1 MVHRRRSVSRHR
13 FNHNSG
19 DDGAHG
25 GYGRYGKSFEF
36 SFIIIIFNFNFR
48 RQGYR
53 IFAILTILTIAC
65 GQKTSKIKASGVWQK
80 VWQNCWKCHNHGK
93 IPWQN
98 GGSPPVV
105 EHSVWKMDPI
115 RLKKYH
121 TLNHFYHTCH
131 TFTMRSFRPS
141 RTP

>member
-1 MVHRRRSVSRHR
+1 MVHRRRSVSRHC

-53 IFAILTILTIAC
+53 IFAILTILTISC

-80 VWQNCWKCHNHGK
+80 YGKTAGNAIIMAKYHGK
-93 IPWQN
+93 TEDRRLWSSIRCGKWIRS
-98 GGSPPVV
+98 GS
-105 EHSVWKMDPI
+105 KNTI
-115 RLKKYH
+115 L
-121 TLNHFYHTCH
+121 
-131 TFTMRSFRPS
+131 
-141 RTP
+141 